1 MSGQDQWPEVRV
13 VHVMPCGTASLPL
26 PDGTAVTCRI
36 TLGHL
41 DAQDTGL
48 IEEMRRRR
56 EPTPWRSEAVRGEA
70 LASIE
75 ARADLDAATRAR
87 LVRHV
92 RNSPYYEG
100 L

>member
-26 PDGTAVTCRI
+26 PDGTAVTCRV
-36 TLGHL
+36 TVGHL
-41 DAQDTGL
+41 DCPDTGL
-48 IEEMRRRR
+48 LDEVARGR
-56 EPTPWRSEAVRGEA
+56 EPTPWRSEGVRAEA

-75 ARADLDAATRAR
+75 ARADLDATTRAR

-92 RNSPYYEG
+92 RRTPYYEG